1 MIRPA
6 PFPGANLAHRFW
18 RRLGPALIWDREPGQ
33 GPVFDPATGE
43 THFLSELPA
52 LIATTLDGEWAPHAE
67 LVTRYAGPVELDAA
81 AEAQFVAALTSLERA
96 ELVES
101 RLSVTDQGG
110 RH

>member
-1 MIRPA
+1 VSPA
-6 PFPGANLAHRFW
+6 ANGSVSPVW
-18 RRLGPALIWDREPGQ
+18 RRLGPALVWDREPGH
-33 GPVFDPATGE
+33 GAVFDPATGE

-52 LIATTLDGEWAPHAE
+52 LIATTLDDTWASHIE
-67 LVTRYAGPVELDAA
+67 LVSRYAGTVELDAA

-101 RLSVTDQGG
+101 RLSDTDQGG

>member
-1 MIRPA
+1 VSPA
-6 PFPGANLAHRFW
+6 ADGSVHGVW
-18 RRLGPALIWDREPGQ
+18 RRLGPTLVWGNEPGQ

-52 LIATTLDGEWAPHAE
+52 LIATILDDTWASHVE
-67 LVTRYAGPVELDAA
+67 LISRYAGPVQLDAA
-81 AEAQFVAALTSLERA
+81 AEAQFLAALASLERA

-101 RLSVTDQGG
+101 RPSLTDQGG

>member
-1 MIRPA
+1 M
-6 PFPGANLAHRFW
+6 
-18 RRLGPALIWDREPGQ
+18 
-33 GPVFDPATGE
+33 FDPATGE

-101 RLSVTDQGG
+101 RLSDTDQGG